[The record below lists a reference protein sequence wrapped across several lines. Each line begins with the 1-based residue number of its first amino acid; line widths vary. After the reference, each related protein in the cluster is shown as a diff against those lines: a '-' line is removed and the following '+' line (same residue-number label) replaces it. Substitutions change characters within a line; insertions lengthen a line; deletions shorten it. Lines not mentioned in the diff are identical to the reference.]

1 MTAAVNGSGRSR
13 GRTVAGTLLECPVV
27 YVGGDI
33 NSEHSLY
40 GYRSENDRRLRLKYS
55 PALVQGVSSAIIIL
69 I

>member
-1 MTAAVNGSGRSR
+1 MTASVDGSGRSR

-40 GYRSENDRRLRLKYS
+40 GYRSENDRRLRLIATF
-55 PALVQGVSSAIIIL
+55 ALVQGAPSA
-69 I
+69 